1 MFETILNLLCFEDMD
16 AYPIPANFDE
26 PGTME
31 YILAGVLDRME
42 KAYQN
47 SPHYTKI
54 CSLICGLENCNTT
67 WGGLYEEMEAY
78 QEENE

>member
-16 AYPIPANFDE
+16 AYPIPTNFDE

-31 YILAGVLDRME
+31 YLLSGILDRME
-42 KAYQN
+42 RAWRDT
-47 SPHYTKI
+47 PHHSKV
-54 CSLICGLENCNTT
+54 CSLILGLENCNTT
-67 WGGLYEEMEAY
+67 WGGLYEEMETY